1 MTLPEQPSKEVLK
14 AISIVAQAVQFSPGV
29 TEAERQAI
37 TDHMI
42 AVGDAIEAFDSGV
55 YFAPHGHR

>member
-1 MTLPEQPSKEVLK
+1 MKEEQPNKEVLR
-14 AISIVAQAVQFSPGV
+14 AISIVAQAVQFSPGL

-42 AVGDAIEAFDSGV
+42 GVGNAIEAFDSSV
-55 YFAPHGHR
+55 YFAAKGHR